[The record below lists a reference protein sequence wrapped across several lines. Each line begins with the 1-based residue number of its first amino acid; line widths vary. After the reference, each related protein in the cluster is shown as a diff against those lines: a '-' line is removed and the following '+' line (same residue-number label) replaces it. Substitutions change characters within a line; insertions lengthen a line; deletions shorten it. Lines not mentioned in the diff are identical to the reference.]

1 MKNDKR
7 IVLTIC
13 WNSQLRMM
21 DVALFGRTPR
31 FDADDDETIA
41 DCFRRFV
48 HNESSKVD
56 DESGTCDEPLD
67 IICDKGV

>member
-1 MKNDKR
+1 M
-7 IVLTIC
+7 I
-13 WNSQLRMM
+13 

-31 FDADDDETIA
+31 FDADDDDDDDTIV

-48 HNESSKVD
+48 HKESSKVD

-67 IICDKGV
+67 MICDRGV